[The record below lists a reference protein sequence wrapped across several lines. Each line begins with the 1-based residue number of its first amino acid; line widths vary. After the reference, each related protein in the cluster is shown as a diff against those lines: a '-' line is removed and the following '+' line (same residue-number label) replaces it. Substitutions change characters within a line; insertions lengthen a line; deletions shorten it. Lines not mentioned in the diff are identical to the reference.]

1 MRSNIA
7 KGMKVIG
14 KLIIMILFF
23 VVMAYQ
29 NVAAKADTM
38 PEDTSRVENFSIWYV
53 VDSISIDRNYLSNR
67 EQIDRIRYYL
77 ANSPRIDSITIY
89 AWASPEGGSRHN
101 RLLSE
106 GRAESAKAFLLSLAT
121 DTVRF
126 NAGKIRISPESEN
139 WGGLRSMVL
148 QYYERPD
155 RERVLEILDDK
166 TIGNE
171 TRKHRLQRLDGGRT
185 WRWLIDN
192 YMPQLRAASWV
203 CVWAPA
209 FEPISAPVGI
219 KDTLAAQ
226 EQGLRQTCSRIFP
239 APSLPDRRTILALKT
254 NMLYDVASLLNFS
267 IEVPVFKD
275 ELSVLYYHQF
285 PWWTW
290 GQADNEFCLRFLSIG
305 AEARW
310 WFARPE
316 SVRRRDRLTG
326 HFLGA
331 YAESGKYDFEYKRDI
346 CRQGEFWSAG
356 LSYGY
361 SMPVG
366 KRLNIEFSFSAGY
379 ASIAFRGYTPSED
392 YEILWRDPQKVG
404 RVHYVGLTKAQVS
417 LVIPITV
424 KYKAGGQR

>member
-1 MRSNIA
+1 
-7 KGMKVIG
+7 MKVIG
-14 KLIIMILFF
+14 RLTIMILFF
-23 VVMAYQ
+23 CVTAYLHA
-29 NVAAKADTM
+29 AAKADTM
-38 PEDTSRVENFSIWYV
+38 PYDSSRIENFSIWYV
-53 VDSISIDRNYLSNR
+53 VDSINIDRNYLSNQ
-67 EQIDRIRYYL
+67 EQIERIRYYL

-106 GRAESAKAFLLSLAT
+106 GRAESAKAFLLSLSPDPAK
-121 DTVRF
+121 F
-126 NAGKIRISPESEN
+126 NEGKIRISPESEN
-139 WGGLRSMVL
+139 WAGLLALVL
-148 QYYERPD
+148 KNYERAD
-155 RERVLEILDDK
+155 RGKVLEILNDK
-166 TIGNE
+166 TISNE
-171 TRKHRLQRLDGGRT
+171 ARKYRLQRLDGGRT
-185 WRWLIDN
+185 WRYLIDN
-192 YMPQLRAASWV
+192 YMPELRAASWV

-209 FEPISAPVGI
+209 FEPLPAHSVMKDTLICPEQGLAHSYCSSVVSAPVF
-219 KDTLAAQ
+219 Q
-226 EQGLRQTCSRIFP
+226 
-239 APSLPDRRTILALKT
+239 DRRTIMALKT

-267 IEVPVFKD
+267 VEVPVFKD
-275 ELSVLYYHQF
+275 EISVLYYHQF

-331 YAESGKYDFEYKRDI
+331 YAESGKYDFEHKRDI

-366 KRLNIEFSFSAGY
+366 KRLNLEFSLSAGY
-379 ASIAFRGYTPSED
+379 ASIAFRGYTPSDD
-392 YEILWRDPQKVG
+392 YEILWRDPKKVG
-404 RVHYVGLTKAQVS
+404 RAHYVGLTKAQVS

-424 KYKAGGQR
+424 KYKVGGER

>member
-1 MRSNIA
+1 
-7 KGMKVIG
+7 MKVIG

-23 VVMAYQ
+23 VVMAHL

-139 WGGLRSMVL
+139 WGGLRGMVL

-185 WRWLIDN
+185 WRYLIDN

-209 FEPISAPVGI
+209 FEPISAPVGV

-226 EQGLRQTCSRIFP
+226 EQGLRQICSRIFP

-366 KRLNIEFSFSAGY
+366 KRLNIEFSLSAGY